1 VKIRPQAILSFV
13 FLVFFIVFVYQ
24 AKDWRMQARL
34 YPWVIGIPMLVLAVI
49 QVILDLKGVQREQK
63 DDAAPMDFQFS
74 QTVAPEVAQRRAIIM
89 FSWLFGFFVSV
100 WLLGFT
106 ITIPLMV
113 FAYLRSY
120 KERWVLSVTLTVLA
134 WVFFYM
140 LFVRLLN
147 LPFPDGMIFTW
158 MGIEI

>member
-1 VKIRPQAILSFV
+1 
-13 FLVFFIVFVYQ
+13 
-24 AKDWRMQARL
+24 
-34 YPWVIGIPMLVLAVI
+34 
-49 QVILDLKGVQREQK
+49 
-63 DDAAPMDFQFS
+63 
-74 QTVAPEVAQRRAIIM
+74 
-89 FSWLFGFFVSV
+89 VSV

-120 KERWVLSVTLTVLA
+120 KERWVLSVTLTILA

-147 LPFPDGMIFTW
+147 LPFPDGVIFTW
-158 MGIEI
+158 LGIDI